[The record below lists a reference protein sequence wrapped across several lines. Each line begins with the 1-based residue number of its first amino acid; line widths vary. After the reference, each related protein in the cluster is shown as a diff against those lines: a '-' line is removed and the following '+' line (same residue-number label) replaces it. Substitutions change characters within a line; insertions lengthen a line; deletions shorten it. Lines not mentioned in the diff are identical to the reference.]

1 MQKNLVIVE
10 SPAKAKTIEKFLGK
24 DFHVMSSYGHI
35 RDLKK
40 KDFGIDIEN
49 GFTPVYEVPAD
60 KKKVVAQL
68 KAAAKKA
75 EVVWLASDED
85 REGEAISWHLYDV
98 LGLND
103 EKTRRIVFHE
113 ITKTA
118 ILGAIENPRP
128 IDNNLV
134 DAQQARRVLD
144 RIVGFQLS
152 PVLWRKI
159 KPALSAGRVQSVAV
173 RLIVERER
181 EIRAFKSEAAYRIIA
196 VFTKEEDGQTYELKA
211 EYNKRLKT
219 KEEALDLLEKL
230 KTSSFE
236 VADVTMRPTKKT
248 PAAPFTTSTL
258 QQEASRK
265 LGFSVG
271 QTMMVAQRLYESGK
285 ITYMRTDSVSLS
297 GLAINAAKTEID
309 SHYGENY
316 VKIRKYTNKSK
327 GAQEAHEA
335 IRPTFM
341 NAHEVSGT
349 AQEKRLYSL
358 IWKRAIASQM
368 ADAQLERTT
377 VNISASEA
385 EGRFTATG
393 EVIKFDGFLRVYL
406 EGTDDEDTEKDSGL
420 LPPIKNGEVL
430 TMQETTATE
439 RFTLKPPRYTEAAL
453 VRKMEELG
461 IGRPST
467 YAPTI
472 STIQNREYIEKGN
485 VEGVERIYNVIKL
498 TNNKI
503 KDTDKKEIAGADK
516 NKLIPTDTGIVVI
529 DFLVENFASILDYNF
544 TAKVE
549 KDFDKVAEGEVEWK
563 KLIEEFYGVFHPKV
577 EAAINMKTEH
587 RAGERV
593 LGTDPKTG
601 RQLSVKIGRYG
612 PLAQIGEKD
621 EEEKPLFSALQ
632 KDQSIETIT
641 FEEAMKL
648 FDLPRTLGEYEDKE
662 MIASAGRFGPY
673 IRHDGKFYSLPKELD
688 PYKVKGDEAIL
699 VIEEKR
705 KKDKEKIIQTFEEE
719 PGLIVQH
726 GRYGPYISFEKRNYK
741 IPKTVKPEELT
752 LEDVRK
758 IINETEPSK
767 SRTKAK
773 TTKAKAKTTKKT
785 KAKSAT
791 TKTKAKA
798 KSTTTKAK
806 TKTTKKE
813 SK

>member
-49 GFTPVYEVPAD
+49 GFTPVYEVPVD
-60 KKKVVAQL
+60 KKKVVSEL

-516 NKLIPTDTGIVVI
+516 NKLIPTDTGIVVT

-806 TKTTKKE
+806 TTTAKKKSE
-813 SK
+813 